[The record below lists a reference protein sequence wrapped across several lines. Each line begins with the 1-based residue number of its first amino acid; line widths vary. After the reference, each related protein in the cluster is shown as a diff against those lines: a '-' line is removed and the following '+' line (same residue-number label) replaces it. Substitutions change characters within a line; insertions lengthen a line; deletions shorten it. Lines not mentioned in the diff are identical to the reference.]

1 MKITNLKLIEKNGTS
16 VIFEVSFKSFFG
28 EKKRLACVD
37 LKHSQ
42 FCWWMDNSR
51 LIGTNIKNIR
61 AWLSTGLEELK
72 IY

>member
-16 VIFEVSFKSFFG
+16 VIFEVSYKSFFG
-28 EKKRLACVD
+28 EKKRLAHCD
-37 LKHSQ
+37 LRYRIFH
-42 FCWWMDNSR
+42 WMDNSR
-51 LIGTNIKNIR
+51 LIGISTESID